1 MRILVVGAGPTGL
14 LAGAGLAAR
23 GHQVLTVDRD
33 AGPPA
38 HGTWQRRGV
47 MQFAHAHGFRAQVA
61 DVLRSRWPSAHRAW
75 LGAGAE
81 PQMIDTPAGPLP
93 GGTFSRRVTFERSLR
108 AAATT
113 TERLQVVQGH
123 VDGLV
128 ERGGRVVAARV
139 DGALV
144 ETDLVLDASGRS
156 GRLGRTPAL
165 VGGDTGIAYVNRTY
179 RLHPGAA
186 RGPMSSPIAWFGA
199 FDGYAAIVFPHERGH
214 FTVVVVRPTADP
226 ALRDL
231 RHDAAFDAAVQA
243 IPALAAWTDPARSAP
258 TSPTMAGGALRNTY
272 HPQRGLPGLLAVGDA
287 VTTTAPTA
295 GRGVAMAFMQVDQV
309 MRLLDAGADP
319 VTVAEPFGAWCDEQ
333 MLPWVVDHVTMDEA
347 AALRWQGQDVDLT
360 RPLPSDLVVTAAEVE
375 PRLRELT
382 MPYLS
387 MTALRPTLAA
397 AQPLARQVYQT
408 GWRPPHAAGPTREQL
423 VEIISAAH
431 SAAA

>member
-1 MRILVVGAGPTGL
+1 MRVLVVGAGPTGL

-23 GHQVLTVDRD
+23 GHQVVAVDRD
-33 AGPPA
+33 AGPP
-38 HGTWQRRGV
+38 GSGPWERRGV
-47 MQFAHAHGFRAQVA
+47 MQFAHAHGFRPQVA
-61 DVLRSRWPSAHRAW
+61 DVLSTRWPAAHQGW
-75 LGAGAE
+75 LAAGAE
-81 PQMIDTPAGPLP
+81 PRTLDTPAGPVP
-93 GGTFSRRVTFERSLR
+93 GGTFSRRVTFERALRR
-108 AAATT
+108 AAASTP
-113 TERLQVVQGH
+113 RLQVVQGH
-123 VDGLV
+123 VDGLL
-128 ERGGRVVAARV
+128 ERAGRVVGARV

-144 ETDLVLDASGRS
+144 EADLVVDAAGRS
-156 GRLGRTPAL
+156 GRLDRTPTL

-179 RLHPGAA
+179 RLRRGAD

-231 RHDAAFDAAVQA
+231 RHDAAFDAALRA
-243 IPALAAWTDPARSAP
+243 IPALAAWTDPARAAA

-295 GRGVAMAFMQVDQV
+295 GRGVAMAFLQVDQV
-309 MRLLDAGADP
+309 LRLLDSGADLA
-319 VTVAEPFGAWCDEQ
+319 TVAEPFGAWSDEQ

-347 AALRWQGQDVDLT
+347 AALRWQGQDIDLT

-375 PRLRELT
+375 PRLAGLT
-382 MPYLS
+382 MPYVT
-387 MTALRPTLAA
+387 MTALPTTLAA
-397 AQPLARQVYQT
+397 AEPLARAVYET
-408 GWRPPHAAGPTREQL
+408 GWRPPHADGPTRDQL
-423 VEIISAAH
+423 VEVISAAH